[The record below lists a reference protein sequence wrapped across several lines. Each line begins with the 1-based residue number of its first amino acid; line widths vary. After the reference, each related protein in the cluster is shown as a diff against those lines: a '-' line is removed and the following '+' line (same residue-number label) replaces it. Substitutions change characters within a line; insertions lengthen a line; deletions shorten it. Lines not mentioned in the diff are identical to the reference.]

1 MRLRRHPFGGVV
13 DTQLQ
18 LFHGDHAALL
28 ADCDAALRAYDAAA
42 GGDAE
47 ERYGEYVDL
56 VDEARDELERVRDA
70 YAATLDEATAQ
81 TYVAAFNHAARR
93 RFPRYALEL
102 E

>member
-1 MRLRRHPFGGVV
+1 VRLRRRPFGSVV

-18 LFHGDHAALL
+18 LFQGDHAALL

-42 GGDAE
+42 EGDAE
-47 ERYGEYVDL
+47 ERYGEYVNL

-70 YAATLDEATAQ
+70 YAENLDEATAEA
-81 TYVAAFNHAARR
+81 YVAAFNDAVRR